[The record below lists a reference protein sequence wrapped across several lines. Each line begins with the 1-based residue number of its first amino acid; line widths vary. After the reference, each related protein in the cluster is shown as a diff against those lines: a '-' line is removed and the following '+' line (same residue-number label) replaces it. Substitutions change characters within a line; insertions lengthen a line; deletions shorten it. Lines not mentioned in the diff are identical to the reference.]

1 MEIKLDEQQE
11 QFFDDLESNKPIQAV
26 AGVND
31 WAITTDQYMLM
42 GLAYMQHKGDR
53 LGKRIL
59 DYLCECNFHS
69 SHEALE
75 DADGTDLYEYLK
87 AY

>member
-11 QFFDDLESNKPIQAV
+11 RFFNELKSNKPIQAV
-26 AGVND
+26 AGEYD
-31 WAITTDQYMLM
+31 WGITTNQYMLM
-42 GLAYMQHKGDR
+42 GLAYMQHKNDR

-75 DADGTDLYEYLK
+75 KSRWNRLIRIY
-87 AY
+87 

>member
-1 MEIKLDEQQE
+1 MEIKLDEQQK
-11 QFFDDLESNKPIQAV
+11 QFFNDLESNKPIQAV
-26 AGVND
+26 AGAND

-42 GLAYMQHKGDR
+42 GLAYMQHKDDR

-75 DADGTDLYEYLK
+75 NADGTDLYEYLK

>member
-1 MEIKLDEQQE
+1 MEIKLNEQQE
-11 QFFDDLESNKPIQAV
+11 QFFNDLESSKPIQVV
-26 AGVND
+26 AGAYG
-31 WAITTDQYMLM
+31 WGITTDQYMLL

-53 LGKRIL
+53 LSKRIL

-75 DADGTDLYEYLK
+75 NADGSDLYEYLK